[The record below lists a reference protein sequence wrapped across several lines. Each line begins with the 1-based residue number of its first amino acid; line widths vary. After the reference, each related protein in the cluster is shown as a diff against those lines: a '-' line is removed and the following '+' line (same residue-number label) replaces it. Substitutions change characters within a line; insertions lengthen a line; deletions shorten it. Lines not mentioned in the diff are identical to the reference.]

1 MAAVEW
7 RATCGTKNADIKCNR
22 PNWDKVKKAYDEIN
36 KIDENDANKVYKIIF
51 NDEKNKL
58 IKKGEQEWM
67 AIQKAHEIAEKTK
80 ISQVRYEKA
89 EGEAL
94 RYFEGNREQ
103 YRNTCALQISYALN
117 FGGMPLHNT
126 IKKRDFSSVGG
137 TTIEQKETLYILG
150 VINMREFLL
159 QEWRQPEFK
168 ESLYEIKSYDVLLS
182 RNKTLLQKLKD
193 LKSKGLVTIGGG
205 RFRDKKYL
213 KSFWHS
219 TLWDTNE
226 FVDVQNDRNIN
237 YLGGI
242 DDGVEFLAKEL
253 FFWELI

>member
-1 MAAVEW
+1 MPEKKKRLAQ
-7 RATCGTKNADIKCNR
+7 NIKR
-22 PNWDKVKKAYDEIN
+22 PQWESVKKAYDEIN
-36 KIDENDANKVYKIIF
+36 KIDKNEANKVYEIIF

-58 IKKGEQEWM
+58 IKSGKQEWF
-67 AIQKAHEIAEKTK
+67 AIQKAREIAEKTK
-80 ISQVRYEKA
+80 VSQVRYEKA
-89 EGEAL
+89 GGEAL
-94 RYFEGNREQ
+94 RYFEGNREH
-103 YRNTCALQISYALN
+103 YRNTCTLQISYALN
-117 FGGMPLHNT
+117 YGGMPLHHSIN
-126 IKKRDFSSVGG
+126 KREFSSVGG
-137 TTIEQKETLYILG
+137 ATIEQKETLYILG
-150 VINMREFLL
+150 VIDMREFLL
-159 QEWRQPEFK
+159 QEWKQPEFK
-168 ESLYEIKSYDVLLS
+168 ESLYEIKSYDDLLS

-219 TLWDTNE
+219 TPWNTDE

-253 FFWELI
+253 FFWELK

>member
-1 MAAVEW
+1 MAVVEW
-7 RATCGTKNADIKCNR
+7 RATCGTKNASIKCKR
-22 PNWDKVKKAYDEIN
+22 PNWDKVKRAYDEIN
-36 KIDENDANKVYKIIF
+36 KIDKSDIDKAYEVVF
-51 NDEKNKL
+51 NDEKNKF
-58 IKKGEQEWM
+58 IKKGEQEWI
-67 AIQKAHEIAEKTK
+67 ARQKAHEIANKTK
-80 ISQVRYEKA
+80 VSQARYEKVG
-89 EGEAL
+89 GEAL
-94 RYFEGNREQ
+94 RYFKGNREY
-103 YRNTCALQISYALN
+103 YRNTCTLQISYALN
-117 FGGMPLHNT
+117 FGRMSLHNT
-126 IKKRDFSSVGG
+126 IKKREFGSVGG
-137 TTIEQKETLYILG
+137 AIIEQKELLYILG
-150 VINMREFLL
+150 VIDMRDFLL
-159 QEWRQPEFK
+159 QQWRQPEIK

-226 FVDVQNDRNIN
+226 FVDVRNNRNIN

-253 FFWELI
+253 FFWELK